1 MKNLNE
7 KILALISLLKGKK
20 PIVIII
26 TAAIFGLGVL
36 GVKYGY
42 IPEDIINIEL
52 IVKQV
57 TGQFGQ
63 ESTKVVVD
71 STTVILDTL
80 AK

>member
-71 STTVILDTL
+71 STKVILDTL

>member
-7 KILALISLLKGKK
+7 KILALIGLLKGKK